1 MFLRTFPNGNRRNT
15 ESRILI
21 LPLLGLA
28 LAASMTAQQGAA
40 GVAAGSGTVTAA
52 VPVTKNAIYI
62 GANASLE
69 GKVVTGAPYTA
80 TITTTLTQT
89 LADGTHIVQKQ
100 ESSVARDSAGRTRRE
115 ESLNNIGPW
124 STSNPSPIV
133 FINDP
138 VAQVHY
144 VLEPDGKTA
153 MKMSLQAGSVS
164 ITTDGLAAPV
174 SDRKTF
180 FFVGQPGETL
190 SQGALPAPP
199 PGAQVQVMTRSVAG
213 AGVVTT
219 DVSPGPNVMTSVIV
233 SDTENGA
240 GDKVQTLADQT
251 IEGVLAHGKQVTTTI
266 PAGTIGND
274 QPIVITSETWY
285 SPDLQTVVLSKRNDP
300 RIGESVMAVTNIQRG
315 EPSAAL
321 FQVPA
326 GYTVKE
332 GGPQMMKIQA
342 EHAANPATPPQ

>member
-1 MFLRTFPNGNRRNT
+1 MFLRTLLNTNLHRNP
-15 ESRILI
+15 EYRFLM

-28 LAASMTAQQGAA
+28 MAVSITAQQ
-40 GVAAGSGTVTAA
+40 AA
-52 VPVTKNAIYI
+52 VAVGGGGVTTSQPAVKNMMYI
-62 GANASLE
+62 GANATLD

-124 STSNPSPIV
+124 STSNSSPIV

-153 MKMSLQAGSVS
+153 VKMAMKAGPV
-164 ITTDGLAAPV
+164 GLTAGGGVPPI
-174 SDRKTF
+174 SEEKTF
-180 FFVGQPGETL
+180 FFIGQPGETL

-199 PGAQVQVMTRSVAG
+199 PGAQVQVMGRSVGG
-213 AGVVTT
+213 ASVVP
-219 DVSPGPNVMTSVIV
+219 DAAPGPNVMTRVMV
-233 SDTENGA
+233 SGTENGA
-240 GDKVQTLADQT
+240 NDKVQTLADQT

-266 PAGTIGND
+266 PAGSIGND

-285 SPDLQTVVLSKRNDP
+285 SADLQTVVLSKRNDP
-300 RIGESVMAVTNIQRG
+300 RIGESVMAVTNVQRG

-326 GYTVKE
+326 GYSVKE
-332 GGPQMMKIQA
+332 GGPQLMKIQA
-342 EHAANPATPPQ
+342 EHAANPPQ

>member
-1 MFLRTFPNGNRRNT
+1 MFLRINKNSRNP
-15 ESRILI
+15 ELRLLM
-21 LPLLGLA
+21 LPVVGLV
-28 LAASMTAQQGAA
+28 LAASMTAQPAA
-40 GVAAGSGTVTAA
+40 VAAGGGPVTASGPA
-52 VPVTKNAIYI
+52 VKNMMYI
-62 GANASLE
+62 GANATLD

-80 TITTTLTQT
+80 TITTTITQT

-124 STSNPSPIV
+124 STSSTSPIV

-153 MKMSLQAGSVS
+153 VKMVVQAG
-164 ITTDGLAAPV
+164 PV
-174 SDRKTF
+174 ALTAGGGVPPMSDQKTF
-180 FFVGQPGETL
+180 FFIGQPGETL
-190 SQGALPAPP
+190 SEGALPAPP
-199 PGAQVQVMTRSVAG
+199 SGGQIQVMARSVAG
-213 AGVVTT
+213 TSAVTDASPAPQVVTRVM
-219 DVSPGPNVMTSVIV
+219 VS
-233 SDTENGA
+233 GA
-240 GDKVQTLADQT
+240 EDGANDKVQTLADQT

-266 PAGTIGND
+266 PAGSIGND
-274 QPIVITSETWY
+274 QPIVVTSETWY

-300 RIGESVMAVTNIQRG
+300 RVGESVMAVTNIQRV

-326 GYTVKE
+326 GYTVKDNS
-332 GGPQMMKIQA
+332 PQLMKIQPD
-342 EHAANPATPPQ
+342 HAANPPQ

>member
-1 MFLRTFPNGNRRNT
+1 MFLRTLLNTDQRRPEVRLLT
-15 ESRILI
+15 
-21 LPLLGLA
+21 LPIIGLA
-28 LAASMTAQQGAA
+28 LAASMTAQQSTA
-40 GVAAGSGTVTAA
+40 GVAVGSGTVTTAA
-52 VPVTKNAIYI
+52 IPAMKNAMYI
-62 GANASLE
+62 GSNASLE

-89 LADGTHIVQKQ
+89 LGDGTHIVQKQ

-115 ESLNNIGPW
+115 ESINNIGPW
-124 STSNPSPIV
+124 STSNSSPIV

-164 ITTDGLAAPV
+164 ITTDSLAAPV
-174 SDRKTF
+174 GDKKTF
-180 FFVGQPGETL
+180 FFVGQAGETL
-190 SQGALPAPP
+190 AQGALPEPPPP
-199 PGAQVQVMTRSVAG
+199 PGARMTMSTNVMSAVAGPTVMT
-213 AGVVTT
+213 
-219 DVSPGPNVMTSVIV
+219 NVMVR
-233 SDTENGA
+233 DDQGGA
-240 GDKVQTLADQT
+240 DDKVQTLADQT
-251 IEGVLAHGKQVTTTI
+251 IEGVVAHGKQVTTTI

-300 RIGESVMAVTNIQRG
+300 RIGESVMSVTNIQRG
-315 EPSAAL
+315 DPSPSL

-326 GYTVKE
+326 GYTVKD
-332 GGPQMMKIQA
+332 GGPQLMKIQA
-342 EHAANPATPPQ
+342 EHAANPATPAQ

>member
-1 MFLRTFPNGNRRNT
+1 MFFRPLLNGNLRNS
-15 ESRILI
+15 ESRFLI
-21 LPLLGLA
+21 LPMLGLA
-28 LAASMTAQQGAA
+28 LAASMTAQPAA
-40 GVAAGSGTVTAA
+40 VAVGGGPVTASG
-52 VPVTKNAIYI
+52 PVVKNMMYI
-62 GANASLE
+62 GANATLD

-80 TITTTLTQT
+80 TITTTITQT

-124 STSNPSPIV
+124 STSNTSPIV

-153 MKMSLQAGSVS
+153 VKMSLQAGPVALS
-164 ITTDGLAAPV
+164 AAGGVPPM
-174 SDRKTF
+174 SDQKTF
-180 FFVGQPGETL
+180 FFIGQPGDTL

-199 PGAQVQVMTRSVAG
+199 PGAQVQVMTRSGAG

-274 QPIVITSETWY
+274 QPIVVTSETWY

-326 GYTVKE
+326 GYTVKD
-332 GGPQMMKIQA
+332 GGPQLMKIQA
-342 EHAANPATPPQ
+342 DHAVNPAPPAQ

>member
-1 MFLRTFPNGNRRNT
+1 MF
-15 ESRILI
+15 SRALLNANLQNFDSRFLI
-21 LPLLGLA
+21 LPLAGLA
-28 LAASMTAQQGAA
+28 LAASMAAQQG
-40 GVAAGSGTVTAA
+40 TTTTA
-52 VPVTKNAIYI
+52 VGGGPVTTAGPVVKNMTYI
-62 GANASLE
+62 GANATLD

-100 ESSVARDSAGRTRRE
+100 ESSVARDTAGRTRRE

-124 STSNPSPIV
+124 ATSNPSPMV

-153 MKMSLQAGSVS
+153 MKMSLQGGPLK
-164 ITTDGLAAPV
+164 TGPGLPPPI
-174 SDRKTF
+174 SDQKTF

-190 SQGALPAPP
+190 PQGALPAPP
-199 PGAQVQVMTRSVAG
+199 PGADVHVMARSIGGASVVADT
-213 AGVVTT
+213 A
-219 DVSPGPNVMTSVIV
+219 PAPNVLTNVMLSTVE
-233 SDTENGA
+233 DDA
-240 GDKVQTLADQT
+240 KVQTLADQT

-266 PAGTIGND
+266 PAGSIGND
-274 QPIVITSETWY
+274 QPILITSETWY

-326 GYTVKE
+326 GYSVKE
-332 GGPQMMKIQA
+332 GGAQLMKIQA
-342 EHAANPATPPQ
+342 EHDASPAQ

>member
-1 MFLRTFPNGNRRNT
+1 MFLRTLLNTNLRNL
-15 ESRILI
+15 ESRFLM

-28 LAASMTAQQGAA
+28 LGGSVAAQQGAA
-40 GVAAGSGTVTAA
+40 GVAAGSGTVTTAA
-52 VPVTKNAIYI
+52 PVTKNAIFI
-62 GANASLE
+62 GANASVE

-153 MKMSLQAGSVS
+153 MKMTMKAGPVAL
-164 ITTDGLAAPV
+164 TAAGGVPPIGEE
-174 SDRKTF
+174 KTF
-180 FFVGQPGETL
+180 FFIGKAGETL
-190 SQGALPAPP
+190 SQDAMPAPP
-199 PGAQVQVMTRSVAG
+199 PGTQLTMSTNVVTAGVAG
-213 AGVVTT
+213 
-219 DVSPGPNVMTSVIV
+219 PQIIV
-233 SDTENGA
+233 RDKISGEENGA
-240 GDKVQTLADQT
+240 DDKVQTLADQT

-274 QPIVITSETWY
+274 QSIVITSETWY

-315 EPSAAL
+315 EPSASL

-326 GYTVKE
+326 GYTAKD
-332 GGPQMMKIQA
+332 GSPQLMKIQA
-342 EHAANPATPPQ
+342 EHAANPAQ

>member
-1 MFLRTFPNGNRRNT
+1 MFLRTLLNKDLRNH
-15 ESRILI
+15 EARILI
-21 LPLLGLA
+21 LPVFGLA
-28 LAASMTAQQGAA
+28 LAASLTAQPGAT
-40 GVAAGSGTVTAA
+40 GVAVGSGTVTTAGPM
-52 VPVTKNAIYI
+52 VKNAMYI
-62 GANASLE
+62 GANATLE

-89 LADGTHIVQKQ
+89 LADGNHIVQKQ

-124 STSNPSPIV
+124 STPNTSPIV

-153 MKMSLQAGSVS
+153 MKMSLQG
-164 ITTDGLAAPV
+164 GPMAPPM
-174 SDRKTF
+174 SDQKTF
-180 FFVGQPGETL
+180 FFIGQPGETL

-199 PGAQVQVMTRSVAG
+199 PDAQVHVMTRSVAG
-213 AGVVTT
+213 ASVMP
-219 DVSPGPNVMTSVIV
+219 DAAPGPNVMRSVIV
-233 SDTENGA
+233 SDAENGA
-240 GDKVQTLADQT
+240 DDKVQTLTDQT
-251 IEGVLAHGKQVTTTI
+251 LEGVLAHGKQVTTTI

-332 GGPQMMKIQA
+332 GGPQLMKIQA
-342 EHAANPATPPQ
+342 EHAANPAQ